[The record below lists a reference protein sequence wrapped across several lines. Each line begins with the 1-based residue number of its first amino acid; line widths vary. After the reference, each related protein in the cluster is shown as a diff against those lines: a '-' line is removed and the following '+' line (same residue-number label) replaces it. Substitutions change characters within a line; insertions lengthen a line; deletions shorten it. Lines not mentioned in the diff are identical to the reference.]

1 MILDVKKDPD
11 YFSKEERLPYTETEV
26 QVGQDGTTLQH
37 INTEMENIR
46 EESDRK
52 KVTAEKGKELVGVG
66 KVNGGEMANGE
77 KKTGRSGNSGNAIE
91 KRNSGKQSDLR
102 QKSKSPSKALTTRV
116 SPNK

>member
-52 KVTAEKGKELVGVG
+52 KVTAEKGKEPVGVG
-66 KVNGGEMANGE
+66 KVNGEKANGE

-91 KRNSGKQSDLR
+91 KRNSGRQSDVR